1 MKIEE
6 IIATLAMNYDD
17 EAPIE
22 VNDKLWTLADL
33 FARQLLNNG
42 GDGFGMVNVR
52 EMYDLLCENKQL
64 LLDNNMINKEAD
76 NNSGYPLWDNYEFD
90 EYYWRE
96 KNDTN

>member
-6 IIATLAMNYDD
+6 IIATLQMNYDD

-42 GDGFGMVNVR
+42 GDGFGMVNVQA
-52 EMYDLLCENKQL
+52 MYDLLCENKQL
-64 LLDNNMINKEAD
+64 LLDNNMVSKKAD
-76 NNSGYPLWDNYEFD
+76 NNSGYLLWDNYEFD
-90 EYYWRE
+90 KYYWRE
-96 KNDTN
+96 GELK